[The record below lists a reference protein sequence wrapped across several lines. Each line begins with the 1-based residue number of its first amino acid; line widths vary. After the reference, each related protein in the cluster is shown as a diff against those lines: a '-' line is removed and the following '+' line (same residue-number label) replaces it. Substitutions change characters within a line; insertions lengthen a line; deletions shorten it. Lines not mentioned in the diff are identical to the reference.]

1 MDNQVKITYNKLGYA
16 PLVGWIVRFYLI
28 FKEFLEKMQKKKKK
42 NNWDKDWIWQVRM
55 YST

>member
-42 NNWDKDWIWQVRM
+42 KQLGQRLNM
-55 YST
+55 TS

>member
-28 FKEFLEKMQKKKKK
+28 FKEFLEKMQKKK